1 MWDCL
6 VKLSTWAEGNSGQ
19 IQIVVAVAA
28 LFFAYKAYLG
38 LMIQLTHSN
47 EQENVANE
55 QRYFELYIKIIS
67 EYGEIYY
74 LTRKTVTK
82 YQDIIADYEL
92 FLREIIKKNSNDP
105 LKSSVHEWIKT
116 LKEQEI
122 KVRSMEIEIKDLMG
136 EFKESEGG
144 DIDSIQL
151 ILKKLIP
158 LNSNLGRVGETPDR
172 MRINLRKLKAKLS

>member
-1 MWDCL
+1 MWECL
-6 VKLSTWAEGNSGQ
+6 VTLSTWAENNSGQ
-19 IQIVVAVAA
+19 IQIIIAVAA

-38 LMIQLTHSN
+38 LMIQLKHSN
-47 EQENVANE
+47 EQEKVANE

-67 EYGEIYY
+67 EFGEIYY
-74 LTRKTVTK
+74 LSKNTVTK

-105 LKSSVHEWIKT
+105 LKSSMHAWIKT
-116 LKEQEI
+116 LKEQET
-122 KVRSMEIEIKDLMG
+122 KVKSMEIEIKDLFV
-136 EFKESEGG
+136 EFKEFEGG
-144 DIDSIQL
+144 DIDSIQTL
-151 ILKKLIP
+151 LKRLIP

>member
-38 LMIQLTHSN
+38 LMIQLKHSN
-47 EQENVANE
+47 
-55 QRYFELYIKIIS
+55 
-67 EYGEIYY
+67 
-74 LTRKTVTK
+74 
-82 YQDIIADYEL
+82 
-92 FLREIIKKNSNDP
+92 
-105 LKSSVHEWIKT
+105 
-116 LKEQEI
+116 EQEI

-151 ILKKLIP
+151 ILKRLIP

>member
-38 LMIQLTHSN
+38 LMIQLKHSN

-82 YQDIIADYEL
+82 YQ
-92 FLREIIKKNSNDP
+92 NSNDP

-151 ILKKLIP
+151 ILKRLIP